1 MENEILQPGKKFCKH
16 CGQQIDKD
24 CIVCPICGKQ
34 VEDLKANQQPVVI
47 NNTNTNTNTVD
58 VKMENRGKEKNKWVA
73 FVLCLFLGLV
83 GAHKF
88 YEGKI
93 LMGVVYIFTAGLF
106 LVGWIID
113 LIAILM
119 KPNPYY
125 VKNWRIENEENDI
138 FCFVNNHLFIS
149 CWVWRLF

>member
-1 MENEILQPGKKFCKH
+1 MGNEVLQPGKKICKH

-24 CIVCPICGKQ
+24 CVVCPVCGKQ
-34 VEDLKANQQPVVI
+34 VEDLKSSQQPVVI
-47 NNTNTNTNTVD
+47 NNTNANTNSVD
-58 VKMENRGKEKNKWVA
+58 VKMENRGTEKNKWVA

-93 LMGVVYIFTAGLF
+93 LVGVVYIFTAGLF
-106 LVGWIID
+106 FVGWIID

-125 VKNWRIENEENDI
+125 V
-138 FCFVNNHLFIS
+138 
-149 CWVWRLF
+149 

>member
-1 MENEILQPGKKFCKH
+1 MGNEVLQPGKKFCKH

-24 CIVCPICGKQ
+24 CVVCPVCGKQ
-34 VEDLKANQQPVVI
+34 VEDLKSSQQPVVI
-47 NNTNTNTNTVD
+47 NNTNANTNSVD
-58 VKMENRGKEKNKWVA
+58 VKMENRGTEKNKWVA

-93 LMGVVYIFTAGLF
+93 LVGVVYIFTAGLF
-106 LVGWIID
+106 FVGWIID
-113 LIAILM
+113 LLAILM

-125 VKNWRIENEENDI
+125 V
-138 FCFVNNHLFIS
+138 
-149 CWVWRLF
+149 

>member
-1 MENEILQPGKKFCKH
+1 MGNEVLQPGKKFCKH

-24 CIVCPICGKQ
+24 CVVCPVCGKQ
-34 VEDLKANQQPVVI
+34 VEDLKSSQQPVVI
-47 NNTNTNTNTVD
+47 NNTNANTNSVD

-93 LMGVVYIFTAGLF
+93 LVGVVYIFTAGLF
-106 LVGWIID
+106 FVGWIID

-125 VKNWRIENEENDI
+125 V
-138 FCFVNNHLFIS
+138 
-149 CWVWRLF
+149 

>member
-47 NNTNTNTNTVD
+47 NNTNTTPNTVD

-125 VKNWRIENEENDI
+125 V
-138 FCFVNNHLFIS
+138 
-149 CWVWRLF
+149 

>member
-1 MENEILQPGKKFCKH
+1 MGNEILQPGKKFCKH
-16 CGQQIDKD
+16 CGQQIDQD

-34 VEDLKANQQPVVI
+34 VEDLKSSQQPVVI
-47 NNTNTNTNTVD
+47 NNTNTNTVD

-93 LMGVVYIFTAGLF
+93 LMGVIYIFTAGLF
-106 LVGWIID
+106 FVGWIID

-125 VKNWRIENEENDI
+125 V
-138 FCFVNNHLFIS
+138 
-149 CWVWRLF
+149 

>member
-34 VEDLKANQQPVVI
+34 VEDLKSSQQPVVI
-47 NNTNTNTNTVD
+47 NNTNANTNSVD
-58 VKMENRGKEKNKWVA
+58 VKMENRGTEKNKWVA

-125 VKNWRIENEENDI
+125 V
-138 FCFVNNHLFIS
+138 
-149 CWVWRLF
+149 

>member
-1 MENEILQPGKKFCKH
+1 MGNEILQPGKKFCKH
-16 CGQQIDKD
+16 CGQQIDQD

-34 VEDLKANQQPVVI
+34 VEDLKSSQQPVVI
-47 NNTNTNTNTVD
+47 NNTNTNTVD

-106 LVGWIID
+106 FVGWIID

-125 VKNWRIENEENDI
+125 V
-138 FCFVNNHLFIS
+138 
-149 CWVWRLF
+149 

>member
-1 MENEILQPGKKFCKH
+1 M
-16 CGQQIDKD
+16 
-24 CIVCPICGKQ
+24 
-34 VEDLKANQQPVVI
+34 KANQQPVVI

-125 VKNWRIENEENDI
+125 V
-138 FCFVNNHLFIS
+138 
-149 CWVWRLF
+149 

>member
-1 MENEILQPGKKFCKH
+1 MGNEILQPGKKFCKH
-16 CGQQIDKD
+16 CGQQIDQD

-34 VEDLKANQQPVVI
+34 VEDLKSSQQPVVI
-47 NNTNTNTNTVD
+47 NNTNTNTVD

-83 GAHKF
+83 GTHKF

-106 LVGWIID
+106 FVGWIID

-125 VKNWRIENEENDI
+125 V
-138 FCFVNNHLFIS
+138 
-149 CWVWRLF
+149 

>member
-24 CIVCPICGKQ
+24 CVVCPVCGKQ
-34 VEDLKANQQPVVI
+34 VEDLKSSQQPVVI
-47 NNTNTNTNTVD
+47 NNTNANTNSVD
-58 VKMENRGKEKNKWVA
+58 VKMENRGTEKNKWVA

-93 LMGVVYIFTAGLF
+93 LVGVVYIFTAGLF
-106 LVGWIID
+106 FVGWIID

-125 VKNWRIENEENDI
+125 V
-138 FCFVNNHLFIS
+138 
-149 CWVWRLF
+149 

>member
-1 MENEILQPGKKFCKH
+1 MGNEVLQPGKKFCKH

-24 CIVCPICGKQ
+24 CVVCPVCGKQ
-34 VEDLKANQQPVVI
+34 VEDLKSSQQPVVI
-47 NNTNTNTNTVD
+47 NNTNANTNSVD
-58 VKMENRGKEKNKWVA
+58 VKMENRGTEKNNWVA

-93 LMGVVYIFTAGLF
+93 LVGVVYIFTAGLF
-106 LVGWIID
+106 FVGWIID

-125 VKNWRIENEENDI
+125 V
-138 FCFVNNHLFIS
+138 
-149 CWVWRLF
+149 

>member
-1 MENEILQPGKKFCKH
+1 MGNEVLQPGKKFCKH

-24 CIVCPICGKQ
+24 CVVCLVCGKQ
-34 VEDLKANQQPVVI
+34 VEDLKSSQQPVVI
-47 NNTNTNTNTVD
+47 NNTNANTNSVD
-58 VKMENRGKEKNKWVA
+58 VKMENRGTEKNKWVA

-93 LMGVVYIFTAGLF
+93 LVGVVYIFTAGLF
-106 LVGWIID
+106 FVGWIID

-125 VKNWRIENEENDI
+125 V
-138 FCFVNNHLFIS
+138 
-149 CWVWRLF
+149 

>member
-1 MENEILQPGKKFCKH
+1 MGNEILQPGKKFCKH
-16 CGQQIDKD
+16 CDQQIDQD

-34 VEDLKANQQPVVI
+34 VEDLKSSQQPVVI
-47 NNTNTNTNTVD
+47 NNTNTNTVD

-106 LVGWIID
+106 FVGWIID

-125 VKNWRIENEENDI
+125 V
-138 FCFVNNHLFIS
+138 
-149 CWVWRLF
+149 

>member
-1 MENEILQPGKKFCKH
+1 MCNKKYFLEKRDDKMGNEVLQPGKKFCKH

-24 CIVCPICGKQ
+24 CVVCPVCGKQ
-34 VEDLKANQQPVVI
+34 VEDLKSSQQPVVI
-47 NNTNTNTNTVD
+47 NNTNANTNSVD
-58 VKMENRGKEKNKWVA
+58 VKMENRGTEKNKWVA

-93 LMGVVYIFTAGLF
+93 LVVVVYIFTAGLF
-106 LVGWIID
+106 FVGWIID

-125 VKNWRIENEENDI
+125 V
-138 FCFVNNHLFIS
+138 
-149 CWVWRLF
+149 

>member
-1 MENEILQPGKKFCKH
+1 MGNEILQPGKKFCKH
-16 CGQQIDKD
+16 CGQQIDQD

-34 VEDLKANQQPVVI
+34 VEDLKSSQQPVVI
-47 NNTNTNTNTVD
+47 NNTNTNTVD

-93 LMGVVYIFTAGLF
+93 LMGIVYIFTAGLF
-106 LVGWIID
+106 FVGWIID

-125 VKNWRIENEENDI
+125 V
-138 FCFVNNHLFIS
+138 
-149 CWVWRLF
+149 

>member
-1 MENEILQPGKKFCKH
+1 MGNEVLQPGKKFCKH

-24 CIVCPICGKQ
+24 CVVCPVCGKQ
-34 VEDLKANQQPVVI
+34 VEDLKSSQQPVVI
-47 NNTNTNTNTVD
+47 NNTNANTNSVD
-58 VKMENRGKEKNKWVA
+58 VKMENRGTEKNKWVA

-83 GAHKF
+83 GAHKI

-93 LMGVVYIFTAGLF
+93 LVGVVYIFTAGLF
-106 LVGWIID
+106 FVGWIID

-125 VKNWRIENEENDI
+125 V
-138 FCFVNNHLFIS
+138 
-149 CWVWRLF
+149 

>member
-1 MENEILQPGKKFCKH
+1 MGNEVLQPGKKFCKH

-24 CIVCPICGKQ
+24 CVVCPVCGKQ
-34 VEDLKANQQPVVI
+34 VEDLKSSQQPVVI
-47 NNTNTNTNTVD
+47 NNTNANTNSVD
-58 VKMENRGKEKNKWVA
+58 VKMENRGTEKNKWVA

-93 LMGVVYIFTAGLF
+93 LVGVVHIFTAGLF
-106 LVGWIID
+106 FVGWIID

-125 VKNWRIENEENDI
+125 V
-138 FCFVNNHLFIS
+138 
-149 CWVWRLF
+149 

>member
-1 MENEILQPGKKFCKH
+1 MGNEVLQPGKKFCKH

-24 CIVCPICGKQ
+24 CVVCPVCGKQ
-34 VEDLKANQQPVVI
+34 VEDLKSSQQPVVI
-47 NNTNTNTNTVD
+47 NNTNANTNSVD
-58 VKMENRGKEKNKWVA
+58 VKMENRGTEKNKWVA

-93 LMGVVYIFTAGLF
+93 LVGVVYIFTAGLF

-125 VKNWRIENEENDI
+125 V
-138 FCFVNNHLFIS
+138 
-149 CWVWRLF
+149 

>member
-1 MENEILQPGKKFCKH
+1 MQIRSKKCTEMCNKKYFLEKRDDKMGNEVLQPGKKFCKH

-24 CIVCPICGKQ
+24 CVVCPVCGKQ
-34 VEDLKANQQPVVI
+34 VEDLKSSQQPVVI
-47 NNTNTNTNTVD
+47 NNTNANTNSVD
-58 VKMENRGKEKNKWVA
+58 VKMENRGTEKNKWVA

-93 LMGVVYIFTAGLF
+93 LVGVVYIFTAGLF
-106 LVGWIID
+106 FVGWIID

-125 VKNWRIENEENDI
+125 V
-138 FCFVNNHLFIS
+138 
-149 CWVWRLF
+149 

>member
-1 MENEILQPGKKFCKH
+1 MGNEVLQPGKKFCKH

-24 CIVCPICGKQ
+24 CVVCQVCGKQ
-34 VEDLKANQQPVVI
+34 VEDLKSSQQPVVI
-47 NNTNTNTNTVD
+47 NNTNANTNSVD
-58 VKMENRGKEKNKWVA
+58 VKMENRGTEKNKWVA

-93 LMGVVYIFTAGLF
+93 LVGVVYIFTAGLF
-106 LVGWIID
+106 FVGWIID

-125 VKNWRIENEENDI
+125 V
-138 FCFVNNHLFIS
+138 
-149 CWVWRLF
+149 

>member
-1 MENEILQPGKKFCKH
+1 MGNEVLQPGKKFCKH

-24 CIVCPICGKQ
+24 CVVCPVCGKQ
-34 VEDLKANQQPVVI
+34 VEDLKSSQQPVVI
-47 NNTNTNTNTVD
+47 NNTNTNTVD

-106 LVGWIID
+106 FVGWIID

-125 VKNWRIENEENDI
+125 V
-138 FCFVNNHLFIS
+138 
-149 CWVWRLF
+149 

>member
-1 MENEILQPGKKFCKH
+1 MGNEVLQPGKKFCKH

-24 CIVCPICGKQ
+24 CVVCLVCGKQ
-34 VEDLKANQQPVVI
+34 VEDFKSSQQPVVI
-47 NNTNTNTNTVD
+47 NNTNANTNSVD
-58 VKMENRGKEKNKWVA
+58 VKMENRGTEKNKWVA

-93 LMGVVYIFTAGLF
+93 LVGVVYIFTAGLF
-106 LVGWIID
+106 FVGWIID

-125 VKNWRIENEENDI
+125 V
-138 FCFVNNHLFIS
+138 
-149 CWVWRLF
+149 

>member
-1 MENEILQPGKKFCKH
+1 MGNEILQPGKKFCKH
-16 CGQQIDKD
+16 CGQQIDQD

-34 VEDLKANQQPVVI
+34 VEDLKSSQQPVVI
-47 NNTNTNTNTVD
+47 NNTNTNTVD

-73 FVLCLFLGLV
+73 FVLCLFLGV
-83 GAHKF
+83 FGAHKF

-93 LMGVVYIFTAGLF
+93 LMGVIYIFTGGL
-106 LVGWIID
+106 LLIGCIID

-125 VKNWRIENEENDI
+125 V
-138 FCFVNNHLFIS
+138 
-149 CWVWRLF
+149 

>member
-1 MENEILQPGKKFCKH
+1 MGNEILQPGKKFCKH
-16 CGQQIDKD
+16 CGQQIDQD

-34 VEDLKANQQPVVI
+34 VEDLKSSQQPVVI
-47 NNTNTNTNTVD
+47 NNTNTNTVD
-58 VKMENRGKEKNKWVA
+58 VKMENRGKEKNNWVA

-93 LMGVVYIFTAGLF
+93 LMGVIYIFTAGLF
-106 LVGWIID
+106 FVGWIID

-125 VKNWRIENEENDI
+125 V
-138 FCFVNNHLFIS
+138 
-149 CWVWRLF
+149 

>member
-1 MENEILQPGKKFCKH
+1 MDVPTILKRIELRIIELGMTKTEFYEKSGISSATYSQW
-16 CGQQIDKD
+16 
-24 CIVCPICGKQ
+24 
-34 VEDLKANQQPVVI
+34 
-47 NNTNTNTNTVD
+47 NTNTFQPSKRKLMAAASALKMTYEELVGEETTSVD
-58 VKMENRGKEKNKWVA
+58 VKMENRGTEKNKWVA

-93 LMGVVYIFTAGLF
+93 LVGVVYIFTAGLF
-106 LVGWIID
+106 FVGWIID

-125 VKNWRIENEENDI
+125 V
-138 FCFVNNHLFIS
+138 
-149 CWVWRLF
+149 

>member
-1 MENEILQPGKKFCKH
+1 MGNEVLQPGKKFCKH

-24 CIVCPICGKQ
+24 CVVCPVCGKQ
-34 VEDLKANQQPVVI
+34 VEDLKSSQQPVVI
-47 NNTNTNTNTVD
+47 NNTNANTNSVD
-58 VKMENRGKEKNKWVA
+58 VKMENRGTEKNKWVA

-125 VKNWRIENEENDI
+125 V
-138 FCFVNNHLFIS
+138 
-149 CWVWRLF
+149 

>member
-16 CGQQIDKD
+16 CAQQIDKD

-106 LVGWIID
+106 FVGWIID

-125 VKNWRIENEENDI
+125 A
-138 FCFVNNHLFIS
+138 
-149 CWVWRLF
+149 

>member
-34 VEDLKANQQPVVI
+34 VEDLKSSQQPVVI
-47 NNTNTNTNTVD
+47 NNTNTNTVD

-73 FVLCLFLGLV
+73 FVLCLFLGV
-83 GAHKF
+83 FGAHKF

-93 LMGVVYIFTAGLF
+93 LMGVIYIFTGGL
-106 LVGWIID
+106 LLIGCIID

-125 VKNWRIENEENDI
+125 V
-138 FCFVNNHLFIS
+138 
-149 CWVWRLF
+149 

>member
-1 MENEILQPGKKFCKH
+1 MCNKKYFLEKRDDKMGNEVLQPGKKFCKH

-24 CIVCPICGKQ
+24 CVVCPVCGKQ
-34 VEDLKANQQPVVI
+34 VEDLRSSQQPVVI
-47 NNTNTNTNTVD
+47 NNTNANTNSVD
-58 VKMENRGKEKNKWVA
+58 VKMENRGTEKNKWVA

-93 LMGVVYIFTAGLF
+93 LVGVVYIFTAGLF
-106 LVGWIID
+106 FVGWIID

-125 VKNWRIENEENDI
+125 V
-138 FCFVNNHLFIS
+138 
-149 CWVWRLF
+149 

>member
-34 VEDLKANQQPVVI
+34 VEDLKSSQQPVVI
-47 NNTNTNTNTVD
+47 NNTNANTNSVD
-58 VKMENRGKEKNKWVA
+58 VKMENRGTEKNKWVA

-93 LMGVVYIFTAGLF
+93 LVGVVYIFTAGLF
-106 LVGWIID
+106 FVGWIID

-125 VKNWRIENEENDI
+125 V
-138 FCFVNNHLFIS
+138 
-149 CWVWRLF
+149 